1 MASAVKAQGMTMV
14 EAAEAFASALAAS
27 EAWQRWESA
36 KRRSDADQ
44 ELSEATKRLAELT
57 RGFRAGGGTGRGM
70 PGPELEEMI
79 RLRVFVQ
86 DSPLARETEE
96 AAQALVAFLQDANKL
111 VSDFL
116 GLDFAVNA
124 APRGGGCCG

>member
-1 MASAVKAQGMTMV
+1 MASAGNVEAMTMV

-27 EAWQRWESA
+27 EPWQRWESA

-44 ELSEATKRLAELT
+44 ELSRATKRLAELA
-57 RGFRAGGGTGRGM
+57 RGFRAAGGSGRGM

-86 DSPLARETEE
+86 DSPLARETED